1 MLATISSASL
11 LGVDGFAVTVEVHV
25 GSGLPGFG
33 IVGLPDATCREAKD
47 RVRAA
52 LLSSRQAMPRQR
64 VTVNLAPTGLRK
76 AGASLDLAVA
86 VGLLVADGALPAES
100 VAGIGFLGELG
111 LDGTI
116 RAVPGVLSMVDA
128 MGDDVVVVPPSTVA
142 EARLVGRHQVRT
154 APNLAELLAALVG
167 EAPWPDPPPD
177 PGAPASPP
185 PPDLA
190 DVAGQALARRALELA
205 AAGGHHLL
213 MVGPPGAGKTMLA
226 RRLPGLLPP
235 LDPEVALDATRI
247 HSAAGERL
255 PVGGLVRQ
263 PPFRAPHH
271 GMSAVAMIGGGSGA
285 IRPGTISL
293 AHGGCLFLDE
303 LGEFPVAVL
312 ESLRQ
317 PLEEGVVRIAR
328 AGHRATIPARFLL
341 VAAMNPCPCGGAGE
355 PGACRCG
362 PGALARYARRLSG
375 PLVDR
380 FDLRIQVTRPDVDEL
395 MGPPGAGEP
404 SAVVAPRV
412 RRARALAAA
421 RGIPMNHLLRGAALD
436 AAAPL
441 STEARTVLADAL
453 RAGRLTARGLERV
466 RAVARTIADLA
477 DHDGPLE
484 RRHVQE
490 AMVLRCDPIA
500 AVDRLAG

>member
-1 MLATISSASL
+1 MLATISAASL

-52 LLSSRQAMPRQR
+52 LLSSRQTMPRQR

-86 VGLLVADGALPAES
+86 IGLLVADGALPAEA

-128 MGDDVVVVPPSTVA
+128 MVDDVVVVPPSTVA

-167 EAPWPDPPPD
+167 DAPWPEPPPD
-177 PGAPASPP
+177 PGAPAPP
-185 PPDLA
+185 PAPDLA

-235 LDPEVALDATRI
+235 LEPEVALDATRI

-380 FDLRIQVTRPDVDEL
+380 FDLRIQVTRPEVDEL

-421 RGIPMNHLLRGAALD
+421 RGTPINHLLRGAALD

-441 STEARTVLADAL
+441 STDARTVLADAL
-453 RAGRLTARGLERV
+453 RAGRLTARGFERV

-484 RRHVQE
+484 RPHVQE

-500 AVDRLAG
+500 AVERLAG

>member
-1 MLATISSASL
+1 MLATISAASL

-52 LLSSRQAMPRQR
+52 LLSSRQTMPRQR

-86 VGLLVADGALPAES
+86 IGLLVADGALPAEA

-128 MGDDVVVVPPSTVA
+128 MVDDVVVVPPSTVA

-154 APNLAELLAALVG
+154 APNLAELLAVLVG
-167 EAPWPDPPPD
+167 DAPWPEPPPD
-177 PGAPASPP
+177 PGAPAPP
-185 PPDLA
+185 PAPDLA

-235 LDPEVALDATRI
+235 LEPEVALDATRI

-380 FDLRIQVTRPDVDEL
+380 FDLRIQVTRPEVDEL

-404 SAVVAPRV
+404 SAVVAPRAPRPSV
-412 RRARALAAA
+412 GRGTRRRSTTP
-421 RGIPMNHLLRGAALD
+421 RHGAALD

-441 STEARTVLADAL
+441 STGARTVLADAL
-453 RAGRLTARGLERV
+453 RAGRLTACGFERV
-466 RAVARTIADLA
+466 RAVARTITDLA

-484 RRHVQE
+484 RPHIQE

-500 AVDRLAG
+500 AVERLAG

>member
-1 MLATISSASL
+1 MLATISSAAL
-11 LGVDGFAVTVEVHV
+11 LGVDGFGVTVEVHV
-25 GSGLPGFG
+25 GNGLPGFG
-33 IVGLPDATCREAKD
+33 IVGLPDTTCREARD

-52 LLSSRQAMPRQR
+52 LLSSEQAMPRQR
-64 VTVNLAPTGLRK
+64 ITVNLAPTGRRK
-76 AGASLDLAVA
+76 AGAGLDLAIA
-86 VGLLVADGALPAES
+86 VGLLVADGKVPAAA

-128 MGDDVVVVPPSTVA
+128 IADDVVVVPGATVT
-142 EARLVGRHQVRT
+142 EARLVGRHHVRT
-154 APNLAELLAALVG
+154 APDLATLLRALVG
-167 EAPWPDPPPD
+167 DEPWPDPPPD
-177 PGAPASPP
+177 PPLP
-185 PPDLA
+185 PPDPVPDLSE
-190 DVAGQALARRALELA
+190 VAGQPVARRALELA

-213 MVGPPGAGKTMLA
+213 MLGPPGAGKTMLA

-235 LDPEVALDATRI
+235 LQPSIALEATRV

-255 PVGGLVRQ
+255 PVGGLVAT

-293 AHGGCLFLDE
+293 AHGGVLFLDE
-303 LGEFPVAVL
+303 LGEFSVAVL

-328 AGHRATIPARFLL
+328 AGIRATIPARFLL

-362 PGALARYARRLSG
+362 PGALARYGRRLSG

-380 FDLRIQVTRPDVDEL
+380 FDLRVQVARPAVDEL
-395 MGPPGAGEP
+395 MGSVAGE
-404 SAVVAPRV
+404 STEAVAARVVA
-412 RRARALAAA
+412 ARDRAAA
-421 RGIPMNHLLRGAALD
+421 RGVPVNHRLRGPALD
-436 AAAPL
+436 EAAPL
-441 STEARTVLADAL
+441 HGSARDLLREAL

-466 RAVARTIADLA
+466 RAVALTVADVDGA
-477 DHDGPLE
+477 DVPLTD
-484 RRHVQE
+484 RHVRE
-490 AMVLRCDPIA
+490 ALALRCDPL
-500 AVDRLAG
+500 VGLDRLAG

>member
-1 MLATISSASL
+1 MLATISAASL

-52 LLSSRQAMPRQR
+52 LLSSRQTMPRQR

-86 VGLLVADGALPAES
+86 IGLLVADGALPAEA

-128 MGDDVVVVPPSTVA
+128 MVDDVVVVPPSTVA

-167 EAPWPDPPPD
+167 DAPWPDPPPD
-177 PGAPASPP
+177 PGAPAPP
-185 PPDLA
+185 PAPDLA

-235 LDPEVALDATRI
+235 LEPEVALDATRI

-380 FDLRIQVTRPDVDEL
+380 FDLRIQVTRPEV
-395 MGPPGAGEP
+395 
-404 SAVVAPRV
+404 
-412 RRARALAAA
+412 
-421 RGIPMNHLLRGAALD
+421 
-436 AAAPL
+436 
-441 STEARTVLADAL
+441 
-453 RAGRLTARGLERV
+453 
-466 RAVARTIADLA
+466 
-477 DHDGPLE
+477 
-484 RRHVQE
+484 
-490 AMVLRCDPIA
+490 
-500 AVDRLAG
+500 

>member
-1 MLATISSASL
+1 MLATISAASL

-52 LLSSRQAMPRQR
+52 LLSSRQTMPRQR

-86 VGLLVADGALPAES
+86 IGLLVADGALPAEA

-128 MGDDVVVVPPSTVA
+128 MVDDVVVVPPSTVA

-154 APNLAELLAALVG
+154 APNLAELLAVLVG
-167 EAPWPDPPPD
+167 DAPWPEPPPD
-177 PGAPASPP
+177 PGAPAPP
-185 PPDLA
+185 PAPDLA

-235 LDPEVALDATRI
+235 LEPEVALDATRI

-380 FDLRIQVTRPDVDEL
+380 FDLRIQVTRPEVDEL

-421 RGIPMNHLLRGAALD
+421 RGTPINHLLRGAALD

-441 STEARTVLADAL
+441 STDARTVLADAL
-453 RAGRLTARGLERV
+453 RAGRLTARGFERV

-484 RRHVQE
+484 RPHVQE

-500 AVDRLAG
+500 AVERLAG